1 MSYNPPIRDL
11 QFSLRTAAEFERL
24 EAAFPAA
31 DADTVTAILDAAG
44 AFAADVLAPLNRTG
58 DLSGARLENGIVRT
72 APGFADAYKAFA
84 EGGWNGLTADPEHGG
99 QGLPKALEIA
109 VFEMVQA
116 ANMAFGLCPMLT
128 LAAIEAFQ
136 THGTAAQK
144 STYLPKLISGEWTG
158 TMNLT
163 EPQSGSDLGL
173 LSTRAEP
180 DGDGGYRLTGQKIF
194 ITWGDHD
201 VAENIVHLVLARLP
215 DAPAGS
221 RGLSLFLAPKIL
233 VSEDGALGAANAVRP
248 ASLEHKLGIHAS
260 PTCVMLFEGAKAELV
275 SAPHQGLAAMFVMM
289 NAARLQVGVQGV
301 AIAERAYQQALAFS
315 LERKQGRSA
324 WTGATPSR
332 LFDHPDIRRSLMLMK
347 ARIEAARGICLSTAV
362 AADLARY
369 AANPVDREAARM
381 REDLLTPIAKAWST
395 DMGVEVASMGLQIH
409 GGMGFIEETGAAQH
423 YRDARITPIYEGT
436 NGIQAIDLMGRKL
449 ALGKGKAVRDLVAE
463 IFPTASALKSADDA
477 WLHTIGARLE
487 AGLAAVQSAT
497 GWMLERRGHAQ
508 PDALAGATPYLKLL
522 GDVIGGWM
530 LAKGALAAS
539 ERLVAG
545 DGPQDYWR
553 TKIGLARVYSEQ
565 ILAQA
570 PALAQAVSQG
580 SIDLF
585 RATPESLGA

>member
-1 MSYNPPIRDL
+1 MSFKPPVRDL
-11 QFSLRTAAEFERL
+11 QFSLRAAADFDRL

-31 DADTVTAILDAAG
+31 DADTVTAVLETAG
-44 AFAADVLAPLNRTG
+44 AFAADVLAPLNRPG
-58 DLSGARLENGIVRT
+58 DLAGTRLENGVVRT

-84 EGGWNGLTADPEHGG
+84 DGGWNGLTADPNFGG

-128 LAAIEAFQ
+128 LAAIEALS
-136 THGTAAQK
+136 THGTDRQK
-144 STYLPKLISGEWTG
+144 ATYLPKLISGEWTG

-163 EPQSGSDLGL
+163 EPQSGSDLGGIT
-173 LSTRAEP
+173 TRAEP

-201 VAENIVHLVLARLP
+201 VAENIVHLVLARMP
-215 DAPAGS
+215 GAPAGS
-221 RGLSLFLAPKIL
+221 RGLSLFLAPKVL
-233 VSEDGALGAANAVRP
+233 VTDGGALGAANAIKP

-260 PTCVMLFEGAKAELV
+260 PTCVMLFEGARAELV

-301 AIAERAYQQALAFS
+301 AIAERAYQQALTYA

-324 WTGATPSR
+324 WTGTQPSR
-332 LFDHPDIRRSLMLMK
+332 LFDHPDVRRSLMLMK
-347 ARIEAARGICLSTAV
+347 ARIEAARGLCLSTAV
-362 AADLARY
+362 AADLGRH

-395 DMGVEVASMGLQIH
+395 DMGVEVASIALQIH

-449 ALGKGKAVRDLVAE
+449 AIGKGKAVRELVAE

-477 WLHTIGARLE
+477 WLHTVGARLE

-553 TKIGLARVYSEQ
+553 TRIGLARIYSEQ
-565 ILAQA
+565 VLAQA
-570 PALAQAVSQG
+570 PGLAQAVTQG